1 MEQKMVEKAAEFFSA
16 KRIDG
21 VLALIDVDSYPTASA
36 KSVLKNDGINWLFF
50 ATGSHHKKRID
61 KCNHASFCYFSQEH
75 NQEYN
80 ITLIGKIEVMSD
92 IETRKEM
99 WREWFGEFWTGPED
113 ENYCVLKF
121 VTERY
126 KIWIG
131 EEEVEGKF

>member
-1 MEQKMVEKAAEFFSA
+1 MEQKIVEKAAEIFSA

-21 VLALIDVDSYPTASA
+21 ALALIDLDGYPTASA
-36 KSVLKNDGINWLFF
+36 KSVLKNDGISWLIF

-61 KCNHASFCYFSQEH
+61 KCNHASFCYFSQE
-75 NQEYN
+75 YN
-80 ITLIGKIEVMSD
+80 ITLIGKIEVIPD

-99 WREWFGEFWTGPED
+99 WQEWFGEFWTGAED

-131 EEEVEGKF
+131 EEEVEGKI

>member
-1 MEQKMVEKAAEFFSA
+1 MDQKIAEKAAEIFSA

-21 VLALIDVDSYPTASA
+21 VLALIDLDGYPTTSA
-36 KSVLKNDGINWLFF
+36 KSVLKNDGINRLIF

-61 KCNHASFCYFSQEH
+61 KCNHASFCYFSQE
-75 NQEYN
+75 YN

-92 IETRKEM
+92 IETRKKM
-99 WREWFGEFWTGPED
+99 WQEWFGEFWTGPED

-131 EEEVEGKF
+131 EEESEGKI